1 MMLLKANDSVCRP
14 DFAIKTIALVEAGLL
29 TGYQAL
35 VTRRVDH
42 KTRYGYNAGCL

>member
-1 MMLLKANDSVCRP
+1 MMLLKANDSICQS
-14 DFAIKTIALVEAGLL
+14 DFAIKTIALVEAGPL

-42 KTRYGYNAGCL
+42 KTSYGCL